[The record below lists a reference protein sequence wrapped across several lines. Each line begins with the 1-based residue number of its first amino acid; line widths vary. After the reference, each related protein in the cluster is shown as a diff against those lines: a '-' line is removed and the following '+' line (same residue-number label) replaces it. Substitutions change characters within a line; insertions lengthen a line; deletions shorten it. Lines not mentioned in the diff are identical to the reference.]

1 MKARKLRIL
10 GRGMAARRAER
21 PGIAVVVG
29 LEQPVRQDL
38 LDAAVLERGGRHE
51 ARHAADAEIGQHR
64 LQPHAGMIGDIPAAH
79 VDRHRASPSL
89 EAPARVDRVLA
100 ERDAAVRGQL
110 ARMRGPAVPRQ
121 VGRRR
126 AHHVLDAHQ
135 LPADQARRRIVSDPK
150 HDVDLVVDRIE
161 LAVVELQHHVDG
173 GMRRQE
179 IGNVGVDQEAAQRAR
194 RADPD
199 RAGRLGRA
207 AFGQRHH
214 RLRGGHQLASM
225 AQRLQ
230 ALVAESQPARA
241 AQDQPRGRA
250 RAPAARS
257 SGSPP
262 RGVEPSRRAASE
274 KLPASATLTKV
285 AISSI
290 SGGI

>member
-1 MKARKLRIL
+1 
-10 GRGMAARRAER
+10 
-21 PGIAVVVG
+21 
-29 LEQPVRQDL
+29 
-38 LDAAVLERGGRHE
+38 
-51 ARHAADAEIGQHR
+51 
-64 LQPHAGMIGDIPAAH
+64 MIGDVPAAH

-214 RLRGGHQLASM
+214 RLRGGHQLAGM
-225 AQRLQ
+225 TQHLQ

-241 AQDQPRGRA
+241 AQDQPRSERALQPRDRAAHRRGRRAEPA
-250 RAPAARS
+250 RGLGEAAGLRDLDEGRHLVHQRRNLICAHGEQVLARS
-257 SGSPP
+257 RVLSAGARLRTIGAPDSLRILCRFPADSP
-262 RGVEPSRRAASE
+262 
-274 KLPASATLTKV
+274 
-285 AISSI
+285 
-290 SGGI
+290 